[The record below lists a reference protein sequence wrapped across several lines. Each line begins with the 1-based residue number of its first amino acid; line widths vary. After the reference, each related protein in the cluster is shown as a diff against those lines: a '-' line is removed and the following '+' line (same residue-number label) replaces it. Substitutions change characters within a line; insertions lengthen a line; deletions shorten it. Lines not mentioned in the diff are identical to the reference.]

1 MPFLDSGGTGC
12 HFRKTLVL
20 FIVSAL
26 SNPGASEGPVK
37 KLRGFRRLLISGGLD
52 RSNRDTSTE
61 QGSPPSY
68 INTTTILQGNKAWA
82 SPIKQASLANRA
94 GLPHTVE
101 PRYNEPLQNK
111 VLGTTNDFLQ
121 PGQRY
126 NKMYGTEPRCDE
138 PRFNEIL
145 DITNTIQKRK
155 RKYKYLDI
163 TNKCQHVTER

>member
-37 KLRGFRRLLISGGLD
+37 KLRGFRRLLISGGLG

-68 INTTTILQGNKAWA
+68 INTTTILQGNKA
-82 SPIKQASLANRA
+82 
-94 GLPHTVE
+94 
-101 PRYNEPLQNK
+101 
-111 VLGTTNDFLQ
+111 
-121 PGQRY
+121 
-126 NKMYGTEPRCDE
+126 
-138 PRFNEIL
+138 
-145 DITNTIQKRK
+145 
-155 RKYKYLDI
+155 
-163 TNKCQHVTER
+163 